1 MEAHDIPGIKKAA
14 ILLLTMDEELSKEII
29 KELEEEDI
37 EAIGKEI
44 AQLKIIP
51 DQTVVS
57 VRDEFMKRLTKR
69 GNHVVGGEHRFK
81 ELIKKSFSN
90 EQAEQFLENMESK
103 KGLPGEFLRKCD
115 PRALA
120 NIIKG
125 EHPQTIALCTF
136 LRLGIKK
143 AGDAITAYQQKF
155 RATLL

>member
-57 VRDEFMKRLTKR
+57 VRDEFIKRLTKR
-69 GNHVVGGEHRFK
+69 GNNVVGGEHRFK
-81 ELIKKSFSN
+81 ELI
-90 EQAEQFLENMESK
+90 
-103 KGLPGEFLRKCD
+103 
-115 PRALA
+115 
-120 NIIKG
+120 
-125 EHPQTIALCTF
+125 
-136 LRLGIKK
+136 
-143 AGDAITAYQQKF
+143 
-155 RATLL
+155 

>member
-1 MEAHDIPGIKKAA
+1 MEAQDIPGIKKAA

-69 GNHVVGGEHRFK
+69 GNHLVGGEHRFK

-103 KGLPGEFLRKCD
+103 KGLPGEFLRIKCD

-125 EHPQTIALCTF
+125 EHPQTIALV
-136 LRLGIKK
+136 LSRLGTK
-143 AGDAITAYQQKF
+143 AGDAIVALPAKF